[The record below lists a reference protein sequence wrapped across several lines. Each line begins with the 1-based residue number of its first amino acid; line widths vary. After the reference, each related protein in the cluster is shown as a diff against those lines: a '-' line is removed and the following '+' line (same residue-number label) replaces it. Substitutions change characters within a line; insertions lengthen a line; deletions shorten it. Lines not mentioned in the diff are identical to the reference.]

1 MYSNGGSNTGM
12 FGNGY
17 GLMVGGHYQGFS
29 AEAVYTEEHGAV
41 NLQTAVND
49 ASAPRPL
56 RPIFQMAKYTWELG
70 GRSLGSY
77 PTKAPK
83 ADVGGDKLS
92 IFAGYTRVD

>member
-1 MYSNGGSNTGM
+1 
-12 FGNGY
+12 
-17 GLMVGGHYQGFS
+17 
-29 AEAVYTEEHGAV
+29 
-41 NLQTAVND
+41 
-49 ASAPRPL
+49 
-56 RPIFQMAKYTWELG
+56 MAKYTWELG